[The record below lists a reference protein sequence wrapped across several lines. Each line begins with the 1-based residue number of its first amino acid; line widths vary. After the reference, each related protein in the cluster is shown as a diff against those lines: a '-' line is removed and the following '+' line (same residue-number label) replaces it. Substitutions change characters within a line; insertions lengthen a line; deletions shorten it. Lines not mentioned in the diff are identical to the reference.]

1 MNTLTK
7 IKRFVLALCLATP
20 LVSWAAT
27 YSTYKDDATTFR
39 TGAYGNANYQRF
51 KINADWMF
59 NTDGNDIAATA
70 DAVKLDSIKVY
81 WHSSG
86 HNNADIGRAS
96 GTELDPYL
104 VVTTPQGVIVGISAA
119 GEQWSANGSS
129 TFEFTNLVISP
140 NAQYYYYFATDVSSL
155 TVGGAMS
162 GAKQARFTGAWH
174 GANSGSVTSDQTV
187 CVMDDGRYS
196 IRCDFEVSAATAT
209 TITTTSDGVSLST
222 GSDPVVVKGAVAD
235 GVVTVDSD
243 ATVPALT
250 VVGEATT
257 LKLTDSLTAT
267 YLYLP
272 ATTTIDASDVTFTM
286 PGSDETEA
294 TTTLVIGKISAAS
307 NPSVTLPTPAEGY
320 AFESPAYTDAGIA
333 VTITKFADAS
343 LDIGSSTVNWSEVKP
358 EGWVNSPVP
367 KITVAY
373 TDGGKIVFDE
383 EVQAASIELNGADKL
398 TIERS
403 EGVDVNISE
412 LNFINDDPANVEFV
426 NFTRIPTFGQNTLST
441 DTIGISGS
449 DTLTGAP
456 SPISNNAAEG
466 TFNFAQPLNF
476 TGDGFYLFGNKT
488 VNFNAGTDATFT
500 RLVLGNSNGT
510 KTQTVN
516 QNAGTVTV
524 TGNSGPTSNQ
534 ASILLGH
541 WGSTVALK
549 TLGGTFTADNAISR
563 LGWDGTATWAIGGGS
578 SAATVNALGIQN
590 GGNGHSGTGTLNI
603 LQNGTLNLGSG
614 GINFQNSSNGGA
626 INLAGGTIAARAD
639 LTIANSKAGGTILN
653 QNKTTTINTDSNTV
667 TLSAPLSGAG
677 ALTKT
682 GSGVL
687 KVTGAGTATGG
698 VTVSGGTL
706 RFEGSGAKIG
716 TGNINL
722 TGEGAKLELVPGEG
736 NTITLAP
743 QYLINSTGQNS
754 TPVIEVGAGTVVI
767 ADTGSSANG
776 HFAYSTINILNGGD
790 MQLTK
795 GDLLGYNFT
804 YPINIAAGGKLTISK
819 RETFT
824 RDLNLNGGSVY
835 LVKNDADDRALDL
848 FNGMGTITVTA
859 DSSIDSETDA
869 ATIWVRKQ
877 AANVSVNSGATLTL
891 NAIVETTDPY
901 ADTNGGITKSGDGT
915 LKLTKANTSTG
926 SLAVNAGVLELDGGS
941 WAGPVALAAG
951 TTLNVVTESEIGPGG
966 TIATFGSGST
976 FGEGVV
982 VQINGETV
990 DDAAI
995 DANGVVTRV
1004 VPITYVAITVPT
1016 VANASVVVSDGTN
1029 TYTPTTAG
1037 GTSYSVPAGSTITVT
1052 YTAAEGYE
1060 LEGTS
1065 SYTLTN
1071 VAEGDAVTITDTE
1084 AKPYVAQF
1092 NNVKYTTV
1100 QGAINAWAAVTDQAT
1115 AYLQVSLLGDVTE
1128 SSVTIPVGA
1137 AGMPC
1142 QINGGNHTLTAPVT
1156 INAGA
1161 FLSPTALTIAGNLT
1175 VNGTYYRIGPAAIAV
1190 SGALTFGDGAT
1201 IAVTAL
1207 SSETSVFAASGA
1219 VTISG
1224 DLNVLLYSETLT
1236 AGEYTIATGASV
1248 TRAADSQVVVTLNET
1263 VTDTWALSN
1272 TETAVVLTG
1281 AAARVN
1287 GDTYPTFTEAVT
1299 AANGTDTIELLA
1311 AASYTLTA
1319 GETVIVKAGSF
1330 TFTVSA
1336 PQGYVIS
1343 ETTVSDDV
1351 VSYTTGSA
1359 LVRTT
1364 KEVNDSGTW
1373 RTADGYPKEYAS
1385 IVAAIADITIA
1396 PVENSTRYTVTMLGN
1411 ETLATRAEPNCSMTI
1426 DLGGYTLTREGT
1438 SGNGS
1443 VFDVKSGTVTIKNGT
1458 IDCTQDDTAIVKDGV
1473 YAITARSGSA
1483 VTLTGLTVTVNSKAG
1498 ACVYPFSGAT
1508 VTINSGTY
1516 KNETAEEYQ
1525 YKAGWIG
1532 MAVNQANVAT
1542 QLITIYGGSFKQN
1555 DPALGDD
1562 SWADGAGTFVA
1573 AGYESTEDNGVW
1585 VVAALPN
1592 YTVTFDADG
1601 GTPAPAAQTVQKG
1614 STATA
1619 PAEPTKD
1626 GFTFAGWTLGG
1637 SAYDFATPVTGNI
1650 TLVASWTSSGINPTV
1665 DGSMQEVTPTAEE
1678 IAAAGSAEAAAIAK
1692 ATVTVPAEVTGVD
1705 APTYKTYFKFSATAT
1720 ETDGVYAVTITGFAD
1735 EVTETA
1741 DGNALAALEAA
1752 TAGTALGTITVKPG
1766 LYYGTAA
1773 GADVTT
1779 LKAPAGEL
1787 NTTGTLNL
1795 GVTKPSTGEAYFIKI
1810 KVGTTA
1816 FTAEE

>member
-1 MNTLTK
+1 MKTPITS
-7 IKRFVLALCLATP
+7 IKRLALALCFVTP

-27 YSTYKDDATTFR
+27 YSTYKDDATTG
-39 TGAYGNANYQRF
+39 TSGAYGNANYQRF

-59 NTDGNDIAATA
+59 NTDDNDIAATA

-81 WHSSG
+81 WHSAG
-86 HNNADIGRAS
+86 HNNADIGKAS
-96 GTELDPYL
+96 GNEVDPYL

-119 GEQWSANGSS
+119 GAKWTASGSS
-129 TFEFTNLVISP
+129 TFEFTDLVISP

-174 GANSGSVTSDQTV
+174 GASSGSATSDTTV
-187 CVMDDGRYS
+187 CVMSEGKYS

-209 TITTTSDGVSLST
+209 TITTTSEGVSLST

-235 GVVTVDSD
+235 GVVTVASG
-243 ATVPALT
+243 ATVPTLT

-294 TTTLVIGKISAAS
+294 TTTLVSGKISAAS

-320 AFESPAYTDAGIA
+320 AFESPAYTDAGLA
-333 VTITKFADAS
+333 VTITKFANAS

-367 KITVAY
+367 TITVAY

-383 EVQAASIELNGADKL
+383 NVQAASIAPDGTGSLVLERGADV
-398 TIERS
+398 TVSIAA
-403 EGVDVNISE
+403 VAID
-412 LNFINDDPANVEFV
+412 ANAAAMDITFK
-426 NFTRIPTFGQNTLST
+426 NFTAIPTYSPYYTG
-441 DTIGISGS
+441 GS
-449 DTLTGAP
+449 DIVRADGTETLTSHP
-456 SPISNNAAEG
+456 LIHTDNAAG
-466 TFNFAQPLNF
+466 TFYFTQPVTMDAF
-476 TGDGFYLFGNKT
+476 TLFGNKT
-488 VNFNAGTDATFT
+488 VYFNAGTTGSFG
-500 RLVLGNSNGT
+500 RFVLGNTGN
-510 KTQTVN
+510 KTQTVT
-516 QNAGTVTV
+516 QNDGTITV
-524 TGNSGPTSNQ
+524 TGNAAPSSNQ

-541 WGSTVALK
+541 YNGNVTLNTV
-549 TLGGTFTADNAISR
+549 GGTFNALNAATR
-563 LGWDGTATWAIGGGS
+563 LGWDGTATWAIGGGT
-578 SAATVNALGIQN
+578 SAAEANVLGIVN
-590 GGNGHSGTGTLNI
+590 GENSHTGRGTLNI
-603 LQNGTLNLGSG
+603 LANGTLNLGASG
-614 GINFQNSSNGGA
+614 IAFSNSSNGGA
-626 INLAGGTIAARAD
+626 INFAGGTIKATAD
-639 LTIANSKAGGTILN
+639 TTISNSKAAGTILN

-743 QYLINSTGQNS
+743 QYLINSTGQNAN
-754 TPVIEVGAGTVVI
+754 PVVEVGAGTVVI
-767 ADTGSSANG
+767 ADTGTSANG

-824 RDLNLNGGSVY
+824 RSLNLNGGSVY
-835 LVKNDADDRALDL
+835 LVKNDDDDRALDL
-848 FNGMGTITVTA
+848 YNGKGTITVTA

-877 AANVSVNSGATLTL
+877 AANVTVNSGATLTL
-891 NAIVETTDPY
+891 NAIVETTASY

-926 SLAVNAGVLELDGGS
+926 TLAVNAGVLELDGGS
-941 WAGPVALAAG
+941 WAGPAALAAD

-1004 VPITYVAITVPT
+1004 VPVTYVAITVPT
-1016 VANASVVVSDGTN
+1016 VENASVVVSDGTN
-1029 TYTPTTAG
+1029 TYTPATAG

-1052 YTAAEGYE
+1052 YTAAEGYG

-1065 SYTLTN
+1065 SYTLSN

-1084 AKPYVAQF
+1084 AKLYVAQF

-1100 QGAINAWAAVTDQAT
+1100 QGAINAWAAVADAVT
-1115 AYLQVSLLGDVTE
+1115 AYSQVSLVGDVTE
-1128 SSVTIPVGA
+1128 SSVEIPVGA
-1137 AGMPC
+1137 AGAPC
-1142 QINGGNHTLTAPVT
+1142 QINGGGHTLTAPVT
-1156 INAGA
+1156 IAEGA

-1175 VNGTYYRIGPAAIAV
+1175 VNGTYYRIGTAAIAV

-1207 SSETSVFAASGA
+1207 SSETSVFDATGA

-1224 DLNVLLYSETLT
+1224 DLNVFLYSDILT

-1248 TRAADSQVVVTLNET
+1248 TRAAESQVVVTLNGT
-1263 VTDTWALSN
+1263 DTDTWALSN

-1299 AANGTDTIELLA
+1299 AANGTETIELLA

-1343 ETTVSDDV
+1343 ETTVSDGV
-1351 VSYTTGSA
+1351 VSYTTSSA

-1364 KEVNDSGTW
+1364 REVYESGAW

-1385 IVAAIADITIA
+1385 IVAAIAGITIA

-1411 ETLATRAEPNCSMTI
+1411 ETLATRAEPNYSMTI

-1458 IDCTQDDTAIVKDGV
+1458 IDCTQDDAAIVKDGV

-1483 VTLTGLTVTVNSKAG
+1483 VTLTGLTVTVNSQAG

-1525 YKAGWIG
+1525 YKAGWRG

-1542 QLITIYGGSFKQN
+1542 QLITIYGGSFKQIN
-1555 DPALGDD
+1555 PALGDD

-1619 PAEPTKD
+1619 PTEPTKD

-1650 TLVASWTSSGINPTV
+1650 TLVASWTPSSINPADPT
-1665 DGSMQEVTPTAEE
+1665 SSQTVTPTADE
-1678 IAAAGSAEAAAIAK
+1678 IAAAGGDAQAAAIAK
-1692 ATVTVPAEVTGVD
+1692 AAVTVPTEASAYVD
-1705 APTYKTYFKFSATAT
+1705 ADTYKKYFNLTAEAGEAGAYT
-1720 ETDGVYAVTITGFAD
+1720 VTISGLKSTVAED
-1735 EVTETA
+1735 VDASAAAQLVSTA
-1741 DGNALAALEAA
+1741 AEGDM
-1752 TAGTALGTITVKPG
+1752 TIAVKPG
-1766 LYYGTAA
+1766 LYYGF
-1773 GADVTT
+1773 
-1779 LKAPAGEL
+1779 
-1787 NTTGTLNL
+1787 TTGTTLTL
-1795 GVTKPSTGEAYFIKI
+1795 AEPELTLATGETRTIAKPGTTQGFIKV
-1810 KVGTTA
+1810 KVSATP
-1816 FTAEE
+1816 